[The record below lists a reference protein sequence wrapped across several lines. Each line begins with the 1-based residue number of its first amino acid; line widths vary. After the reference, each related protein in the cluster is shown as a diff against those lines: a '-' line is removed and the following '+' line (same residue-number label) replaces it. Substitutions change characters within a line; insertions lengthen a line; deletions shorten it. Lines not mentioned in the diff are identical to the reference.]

1 MTRDY
6 EAISYFHQQFGNVA
20 DAARPDADSTR
31 GYPEFLQMFWQEVGF
46 GSRTDGFVWLVNP
59 QETSW
64 LVPMFDLDR
73 SLIPFARTSFGDFH
87 LFDPGGHFFFFSPN
101 HKALMLIAESFY
113 TAIMTLSEAA
123 YIEDDVLFARH
134 QKMWEEGNR
143 INATT
148 CFCLNP
154 AIALG
159 GDELTSEIYVGDLQ
173 TYCHLLSQA

>member
-1 MTRDY
+1 MTLDN

-20 DAARPDADSTR
+20 DAARPDANAIR
-31 GYPEFLQMFWQEVGF
+31 EYPEFLQMFWQEVGF
-46 GSRTDGFVWLVNP
+46 GSREDGFVWLVNP

-64 LVPMFDLDR
+64 FAPMFDLDR

-87 LFDPGGHFFFFSPN
+87 LFDPSGRFFFFSPN
-101 HKALMLIAESFY
+101 HKELLLIAESFH
-113 TAIMTLSEAA
+113 TAIMTLSEAE
-123 YIEDDVLFARH
+123 YIEDDVLFTRH
-134 QKMWEEGNR
+134 QEMWDEGNR

-148 CFCLNP
+148 CFCLSP
-154 AIALG
+154 AIPLG